1 MKKSEYPQYPTVRKQ
16 LPVCSSPPPR
26 LLHPQNMRTSHQVTA
41 IVFKPVQWTAT
52 PSTVSS
58 HTPPTPHPPM
68 QPRRVSAYDG
78 SLNSDSRRLRFQC
91 HRFLARVLHGCNFP
105 QPSRPAAVAPQ
116 PQPPTAVA
124 NCGQPAVS
132 RPWILS
138 MKCNQIV
145 YNMLFLVET
154 YSQKHIAMCYR
165 FSSS

>member
-1 MKKSEYPQYPTVRKQ
+1 MTVQGSKTYGTYVMGHQVNEKIRIS
-16 LPVCSSPPPR
+16 PVFHSTQTTSCLLFPPR

-91 HRFLARVLHGCNFP
+91 HRFLALCSASSLRGAFARGRGEPVMAKSN
-105 QPSRPAAVAPQ
+105 AY
-116 PQPPTAVA
+116 
-124 NCGQPAVS
+124 
-132 RPWILS
+132 
-138 MKCNQIV
+138 NQS
-145 YNMLFLVET
+145 N
-154 YSQKHIAMCYR
+154 
-165 FSSS
+165 FSSTRI